1 MRHKDVMLKIKRNDI
16 NLRIRAY
23 EIIVTEGVFHQRQH
37 YSADA
42 FRHWANSKLIC
53 ADHYYNQRYENCT
66 PKHVRHCQMVM
77 ESFITELEPIVVR
90 ANEILDA
97 SIPVPVPRDDVR
109 QYSIQYYLPSVQ
121 LKDEWTKLCDQ
132 IQRIIDY
139 YGDAI

>member
-1 MRHKDVMLKIKRNDI
+1 MRYKDVMLKIQRNDI

-23 EIIVTEGVFHQRQH
+23 EIIVTEGVFHQRQR

-42 FRHWANSKLIC
+42 FRRWANSKLIY

-77 ESFITELEPIVVR
+77 ESFITELEPIVAR
-90 ANEILDA
+90 AHEILDA
-97 SIPVPVPRDDVR
+97 NIPVQRDDVR
-109 QYSIQYYLPSVQ
+109 QYSIQYYLPSKQ
-121 LKDEWTKLCDQ
+121 LKDEWTAICNQ
-132 IQRIIDY
+132 IQRIIDH